1 LENGGLFTPAYRI
14 CAWSLQ
20 LTVFLATPVVAVPD
34 ASSPTVPADPAATVL
49 WYQQPAVKW
58 EEAMPLGNGR
68 LGAMVFGGVDEERL
82 QLNESTLWGGSPNDY
97 SNPGAGKHLPE
108 LRRLIFA
115 GNINE
120 AQGLAD
126 MMLGNPACQ
135 KPYQPVGDLR
145 LRFPHHER
153 VGNYARSLD
162 LDQAIATTTYQIG
175 DENFRRE
182 MFVSAPDQVMVMHLR
197 SSKPGGITMELG
209 LDTPHSGVHATVMG
223 KDTLRMAGRIPP
235 RPGQVN
241 WSSGWDKPGMK
252 FEARVLVRTDGGTI
266 EGAGD
271 HLKVRDA
278 DSVTLL
284 LGAATGFKNYQD
296 ADGDPQKAVEK
307 SMSGASAKTYDQ
319 LRASHLADYQPL
331 FHRVALDLGT
341 SPAAALPTDQRIAG
355 FAKDKDP
362 ALVALYYQFGRYLLL
377 ASSRP
382 GGQPANLQGIWNQDL
397 WPAWSSK
404 WTININAEMNYWAA
418 ETANLPECHGPLFD
432 LIDDLRVAGRK
443 TAREWYG
450 CRGFVAHHNTDL
462 WRGTA
467 PVDGSWGLWPM
478 GGVWLV
484 QHLWEH
490 YTFSGDREFLRQR
503 AYPAMKESARFVLD
517 FLTEAPEGTAFPGAL
532 VTCPSYSPENSYL
545 LPNGVAGSLTYAAT
559 MDLQLIGELFARCIT
574 AAGILGVDGDF
585 ARELEAARRR
595 LPPLQIG
602 RQGQLQEWIGDWD
615 GTAADQEHRHLS
627 HLYAMMPGQTITPRE
642 TPRHAAAVR
651 RSLELRGDGG
661 MGWSKAW
668 KAGLWARLGEGD
680 RALSMVAGL
689 IKNSTLPSMLDNGP
703 PYQIDGNFGGC
714 AGIGEMLLQ
723 SRAAGEAVV
732 DDANGKMRGS
742 SGGEATID
750 LLPAL
755 PKAWQTGSF
764 RGLRARGG
772 FVVDATWKDG
782 ELAEAVIRSLAGNPC
797 RLRYGSQTL
806 ELKLA
811 KYETFRWNDIQRNEP
826 K

>member
-1 LENGGLFTPAYRI
+1 
-14 CAWSLQ
+14 
-20 LTVFLATPVVAVPD
+20 VVAVPD

-723 SRAAGEAVV
+723 SRAAGETTL
-732 DDANGKMRGS
+732 DDASGRIRGD
-742 SGGEATID
+742 SGTGPAID

-772 FVVDATWKDG
+772 FEVDCTWRNGQLTGAT
-782 ELAEAVIRSLAGNPC
+782 IRSRHGAAC
-797 RLRYGSQTL
+797 RVRYRDKLMTL
-806 ELKLA
+806 ETKAGHGYRLNGGLHLQP
-811 KYETFRWNDIQRNEP
+811 TTSCP
-826 K
+826 